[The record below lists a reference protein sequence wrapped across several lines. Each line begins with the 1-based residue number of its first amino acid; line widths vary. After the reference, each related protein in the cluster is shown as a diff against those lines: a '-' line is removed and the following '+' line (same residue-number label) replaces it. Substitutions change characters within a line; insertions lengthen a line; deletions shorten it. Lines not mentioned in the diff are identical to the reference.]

1 MVGLAGN
8 VSGNQSA
15 LVSAGYGYG
24 QHRDA
29 VARFLATLCVR
40 AKREIGSTGSEK
52 SHMTENFLQRRVI
65 KPLVKL
71 LRQGVT
77 PEKLALS
84 LALSAALAVI
94 PAFGWSVWLC
104 GLAGLAFG
112 LNLPAM
118 QAVNY
123 FLYPA
128 QVALLLPFFRLGEKL
143 FRAPHLPL
151 SISQIV
157 SMAHADFWGA
167 IKFLWNTT
175 WHAVVV
181 WALLAPFAVAVIYL
195 CLMPIFRRVASR
207 QSTVPPSAETRV
219 A

>member
-1 MVGLAGN
+1 
-8 VSGNQSA
+8 
-15 LVSAGYGYG
+15 
-24 QHRDA
+24 
-29 VARFLATLCVR
+29 
-40 AKREIGSTGSEK
+40 
-52 SHMTENFLQRRVI
+52 MTENFLQRRVI

-77 PEKLALS
+77 PDKLALS
-84 LALSAALAVI
+84 LALSATLAVI

-128 QVALLLPFFRLGEKL
+128 QVALLLPFFRLGERL

-151 SISQIV
+151 SISQILT
-157 SMAHADFWGA
+157 MAHANFWGA
-167 IKFLWNTT
+167 IKLLWNTT
-175 WHAVVV
+175 WHAMVV
-181 WALLAPFAVAVIYL
+181 WALLAPFAAGLIYL
-195 CLMPIFRRVASR
+195 VLLPIFRRIAKRPTAAPTASEPSVA
-207 QSTVPPSAETRV
+207 
-219 A
+219 

>member
-1 MVGLAGN
+1 M
-8 VSGNQSA
+8 
-15 LVSAGYGYG
+15 
-24 QHRDA
+24 R
-29 VARFLATLCVR
+29 
-40 AKREIGSTGSEK
+40 
-52 SHMTENFLQRRVI
+52 ENFLQRRVI
-65 KPLVKL
+65 KPVVKL
-71 LRQGVT
+71 LSQGVT

-104 GLAGLAFG
+104 GIAGLAFG

-118 QAVNY
+118 QVVNY

-151 SISQIV
+151 SVSHIV
-157 SMAHADFWGA
+157 SMAHANLWGA
-167 IKFLWNTT
+167 IKLLWNTT

-181 WALLAPFAVAVIYL
+181 WALLAPFAIGLINFVL
-195 CLMPIFRRVASR
+195 LPIFRKVVKRQTVASPAVEA
-207 QSTVPPSAETRV
+207 SV

>member
-1 MVGLAGN
+1 
-8 VSGNQSA
+8 
-15 LVSAGYGYG
+15 
-24 QHRDA
+24 
-29 VARFLATLCVR
+29 
-40 AKREIGSTGSEK
+40 
-52 SHMTENFLQRRVI
+52 MTENFLQRRVI

-84 LALSAALAVI
+84 LALSATLAVI

-143 FRAPHLPL
+143 FRTPHLPL

-157 SMAHADFWGA
+157 SMAHANLWVA
-167 IKFLWNTT
+167 IKLLWNTT

-181 WALLAPFAVAVIYL
+181 WALLAPFAIGLIYFVL
-195 CLMPIFRRVASR
+195 LPIFRKAVKRQTAASPAVEASVA
-207 QSTVPPSAETRV
+207 
-219 A
+219 

>member
-1 MVGLAGN
+1 MVGEA
-8 VSGNQSA
+8 SGNQPA
-15 LVSAGYGYG
+15 LVFDRDVQG
-24 QHRDA
+24 QHGNA
-29 VARFLATLCVR
+29 VEHLFASPYVR
-40 AKREIGSTGSEK
+40 PERTIRSTGAKK
-52 SHMTENFLQRRVI
+52 SRMKENFLQRRLI
-65 KPLVKL
+65 APLVKL

-84 LALSAALAVI
+84 LALSATLAVI
-94 PAFGWSVWLC
+94 PAIGWSMGLC
-104 GLAGLAFG
+104 GLAGLALG

-151 SISQIV
+151 SVSQIFA
-157 SMAHADFWGA
+157 MAHANFWGA
-167 IKFLWNTT
+167 IKLLWNTT

-181 WALLAPFAVAVIYL
+181 WALLAPFAVALIYFVL
-195 CLMPIFRRVASR
+195 LPIFRRVAR
-207 QSTVPPSAETRV
+207 RAATVPAAPHASA

>member
-1 MVGLAGN
+1 MGRDCR
-8 VSGNQSA
+8 
-15 LVSAGYGYG
+15 
-24 QHRDA
+24 QHCQ
-29 VARFLATLCVR
+29 VVVRFVTTLCVG
-40 AKREIGSTGSEK
+40 AKRAMGSTGSKK
-52 SHMTENFLQRRVI
+52 SRMTENFLQHRVI

-84 LALSAALAVI
+84 LALSATLAVI

-128 QVALLLPFFRLGEKL
+128 QIALLLPFFRLGEKL
-143 FRAPHLPL
+143 FRAPHLPI

-157 SMAHADFWGA
+157 SMGRANFWGS
-167 IKFLWNTT
+167 IKLLWNTT

-181 WALLAPFAVAVIYL
+181 WALLAPFAVGLIYL
-195 CLMPIFRRVASR
+195 VLLPLFRRVAKR
-207 QSTVPPSAETRV
+207 PTAAPPASEASA

>member
-1 MVGLAGN
+1 M
-8 VSGNQSA
+8 
-15 LVSAGYGYG
+15 
-24 QHRDA
+24 
-29 VARFLATLCVR
+29 
-40 AKREIGSTGSEK
+40 K
-52 SHMTENFLQRRVI
+52 ENFLQRRLI

-84 LALSAALAVI
+84 LALSATLAVI
-94 PAFGWSVWLC
+94 PAIGWSMGLC

-151 SISQIV
+151 SVSQIV
-157 SMAHADFWGA
+157 SMAHANFWNA
-167 IKFLWNTT
+167 IKLLWNTT

-181 WALLAPFAVAVIYL
+181 WALLAPFAVALIYL
-195 CLMPIFRRVASR
+195 VLLPIFRRVAR
-207 QSTVPPSAETRV
+207 RPTAVPPAPHPSV

>member
-1 MVGLAGN
+1 MA
-8 VSGNQSA
+8 
-15 LVSAGYGYG
+15 
-24 QHRDA
+24 
-29 VARFLATLCVR
+29 
-40 AKREIGSTGSEK
+40 
-52 SHMTENFLQRRVI
+52 ENFLQRRVI

-104 GLAGLAFG
+104 GIAGLAFG

-128 QVALLLPFFRLGEKL
+128 QVVLLLPFFRLGEKL

-151 SISQIV
+151 SISQIF
-157 SMAHADFWGA
+157 SMVHANFWGA
-167 IKFLWNTT
+167 IKFLWDTT

-181 WALLAPFAVAVIYL
+181 WALLAPFAVGLIYL
-195 CLMPIFRRVASR
+195 VLLPILRRVVNR
-207 QSTVPPSAETRV
+207 HSTPRPTAE
-219 A
+219 ANAA

>member
-1 MVGLAGN
+1 MDLDP
-8 VSGNQSA
+8 A
-15 LVSAGYGYG
+15 L
-24 QHRDA
+24 
-29 VARFLATLCVR
+29 RFVATLFFGV
-40 AKREIGSTGSEK
+40 KGVIGSTGPGK
-52 SHMTENFLQRRVI
+52 KRMKENFLQRRVI
-65 KPLVKL
+65 KPLVRL
-71 LRQGVT
+71 LRHGIT

-94 PAFGWSVWLC
+94 PAFGWSVGLC
-104 GLAGLAFG
+104 GLAGLALG

-157 SMAHADFWGA
+157 SMAHANIWDA
-167 IKFLWNTT
+167 IKLLWNTT

-181 WALLAPFAVAVIYL
+181 WALLAPFAVGLIYL
-195 CLMPIFRRVASR
+195 VLLPIFRRVSNR
-207 QSTVPPSAETRV
+207 QSTTPPTA
-219 A
+219 AAHAA

>member
-1 MVGLAGN
+1 MA
-8 VSGNQSA
+8 
-15 LVSAGYGYG
+15 
-24 QHRDA
+24 
-29 VARFLATLCVR
+29 
-40 AKREIGSTGSEK
+40 
-52 SHMTENFLQRRVI
+52 ENFLQRRII

-104 GLAGLAFG
+104 GIAGLAFG

-157 SMAHADFWGA
+157 SMVHANFWGA
-167 IKFLWNTT
+167 IKFLWDTT
-175 WHAVVV
+175 WHALVV
-181 WALLAPFAVAVIYL
+181 WALLAPFAVGLIYL
-195 CLMPIFRRVASR
+195 VLLPIFRRVANR
-207 QSTVPPSAETRV
+207 QSTTPPTPEAQ
-219 A
+219 AA

>member
-1 MVGLAGN
+1 M
-8 VSGNQSA
+8 SG
-15 LVSAGYGYG
+15 
-24 QHRDA
+24 
-29 VARFLATLCVR
+29 
-40 AKREIGSTGSEK
+40 
-52 SHMTENFLQRRVI
+52 NFLQRRVI
-65 KPLVKL
+65 KPLGKL
-71 LRQGVT
+71 LSQGVT

-104 GLAGLAFG
+104 AIAGLAFG

-151 SISQIV
+151 SVSQIF
-157 SMAHADFWGA
+157 SMVRANFWDA
-167 IKFLWNTT
+167 IKLLWNTT
-175 WHAVVV
+175 WHAMVV
-181 WALLAPFAVAVIYL
+181 WALLAPFAVGLIYFVL
-195 CLMPIFRRVASR
+195 LPIFRRIVNRQTPPPAIAAS
-207 QSTVPPSAETRV
+207 A

>member
-1 MVGLAGN
+1 
-8 VSGNQSA
+8 
-15 LVSAGYGYG
+15 
-24 QHRDA
+24 
-29 VARFLATLCVR
+29 
-40 AKREIGSTGSEK
+40 
-52 SHMTENFLQRRVI
+52 MTENFLQRRVV

-71 LRQGVT
+71 LRHGIT

-104 GLAGLAFG
+104 GLVGLALG

-151 SISQIV
+151 SVSQIF
-157 SMAHADFWGA
+157 SMVRANFWGA
-167 IKFLWNTT
+167 IKLLWSTT
-175 WHAVVV
+175 WHAMVV
-181 WALLAPFAVAVIYL
+181 WALLAPFAVGLIYL
-195 CLMPIFRRVASR
+195 VLLPIFRRAVKRYATAPCAAEAS
-207 QSTVPPSAETRV
+207 A

>member
-1 MVGLAGN
+1 M
-8 VSGNQSA
+8 SG
-15 LVSAGYGYG
+15 
-24 QHRDA
+24 
-29 VARFLATLCVR
+29 
-40 AKREIGSTGSEK
+40 
-52 SHMTENFLQRRVI
+52 NFLQRRVI

-71 LRQGVT
+71 LSQGVT

-104 GLAGLAFG
+104 GIAGLAFG

-118 QAVNY
+118 QVVNY

-151 SISQIV
+151 SVSQIF
-157 SMAHADFWGA
+157 SMVRANFWGA
-167 IKFLWNTT
+167 IKLLWNTT
-175 WHAVVV
+175 WHAMVV
-181 WALLAPFAVAVIYL
+181 WALLAPFAVGLIYFVL
-195 CLMPIFRRVASR
+195 LPIFRRIVSR
-207 QSTVPPSAETRV
+207 QTRPPAIAASA

>member
-1 MVGLAGN
+1 M
-8 VSGNQSA
+8 
-15 LVSAGYGYG
+15 
-24 QHRDA
+24 
-29 VARFLATLCVR
+29 
-40 AKREIGSTGSEK
+40 K
-52 SHMTENFLQRRVI
+52 ENFLQRRVI
-65 KPLVKL
+65 RPLVKL
-71 LRQGVT
+71 LRQGIT

-151 SISQIV
+151 SVSQIV
-157 SMAHADFWGA
+157 SMAHANFWGA
-167 IKFLWNTT
+167 IKLLWNTT
-175 WHAVVV
+175 WHAVVA
-181 WALLAPFAVAVIYL
+181 WALLAPFAVGLIYL
-195 CLMPIFRRVASR
+195 VLLPIFRRAASR
-207 QSTVPPSAETRV
+207 RTAVPPASEVSA

>member
-1 MVGLAGN
+1 M
-8 VSGNQSA
+8 S
-15 LVSAGYGYG
+15 
-24 QHRDA
+24 
-29 VARFLATLCVR
+29 
-40 AKREIGSTGSEK
+40 
-52 SHMTENFLQRRVI
+52 ENFLQRRVI
-65 KPLVKL
+65 KPLVNL
-71 LRQGVT
+71 LRQGIT

-94 PAFGWSVWLC
+94 PAFGWSMWLC
-104 GLAGLAFG
+104 GLAGLALG

-143 FRAPHLPL
+143 FGAPHLPL

-157 SMAHADFWGA
+157 SMVHANFWGA
-167 IKFLWNTT
+167 IKLLWNTT
-175 WHAVVV
+175 WHAMVV
-181 WALLAPFAVAVIYL
+181 WALLAPFAVGLIYFVL
-195 CLMPIFRRVASR
+195 LPIFRRIVNRQTRPPAIEAS
-207 QSTVPPSAETRV
+207 A

>member
-1 MVGLAGN
+1 
-8 VSGNQSA
+8 
-15 LVSAGYGYG
+15 
-24 QHRDA
+24 
-29 VARFLATLCVR
+29 
-40 AKREIGSTGSEK
+40 
-52 SHMTENFLQRRVI
+52 MTRNFLQHRVI

-84 LALSAALAVI
+84 LALSATLAVI

-143 FRAPHLPL
+143 FRVPHLPL

-157 SMAHADFWGA
+157 SMAHTSLWGA
-167 IKFLWNTT
+167 IKLLWNTT

-181 WALLAPFAVAVIYL
+181 WALLAPFAIGLIYL
-195 CLMPIFRRVASR
+195 VLLPIFRKVVKRHTATLTAAEASI
-207 QSTVPPSAETRV
+207 A
-219 A
+219 

>member
-1 MVGLAGN
+1 M
-8 VSGNQSA
+8 
-15 LVSAGYGYG
+15 
-24 QHRDA
+24 
-29 VARFLATLCVR
+29 
-40 AKREIGSTGSEK
+40 IGSTGAGK
-52 SHMTENFLQRRVI
+52 NRVTENFLQRRVI

-104 GLAGLAFG
+104 GLTGLALG

-157 SMAHADFWGA
+157 SMVHANFWGA
-167 IKFLWNTT
+167 IKFLWDTT

-181 WALLAPFAVAVIYL
+181 WAILAPFAVGLIYL
-195 CLMPIFRRVASR
+195 VLLPVFRRVVNR
-207 QSTVPPSAETRV
+207 QATTPPAAE
-219 A
+219 AHAA

>member
-1 MVGLAGN
+1 MP
-8 VSGNQSA
+8 
-15 LVSAGYGYG
+15 
-24 QHRDA
+24 
-29 VARFLATLCVR
+29 
-40 AKREIGSTGSEK
+40 
-52 SHMTENFLQRRVI
+52 ENFLQSRVI

-71 LRQGVT
+71 LVAGVT

-104 GLAGLAFG
+104 GLAGLALG

-151 SISQIV
+151 SVSQII
-157 SMAHADFWGA
+157 SMAHANFWGA
-167 IKFLWNTT
+167 IKLLWNTT

-181 WALLAPFAVAVIYL
+181 WALLAPFAVGLIYVGL
-195 CLMPIFRRVASR
+195 LPIFRRVVKR
-207 QSTVPPSAETRV
+207 QPAAPKAAEAGV

>member
-1 MVGLAGN
+1 M
-8 VSGNQSA
+8 S
-15 LVSAGYGYG
+15 
-24 QHRDA
+24 
-29 VARFLATLCVR
+29 
-40 AKREIGSTGSEK
+40 
-52 SHMTENFLQRRVI
+52 ENFLQRRVI

-71 LRQGVT
+71 LRQGIT

-104 GLAGLAFG
+104 ALAGVAFG

-118 QAVNY
+118 QAMNY

-151 SISQIV
+151 SVSQIF
-157 SMAHADFWGA
+157 SMVHANFWGA
-167 IKFLWNTT
+167 IKLLWSTT
-175 WHAVVV
+175 WHAMVV
-181 WALLAPFAVAVIYL
+181 WALLAPFAVGLIYFVL
-195 CLMPIFRRVASR
+195 LPIFRR
-207 QSTVPPSAETRV
+207 TVKRNAAAPSAAE
-219 A
+219 ASAA

>member
-1 MVGLAGN
+1 
-8 VSGNQSA
+8 
-15 LVSAGYGYG
+15 
-24 QHRDA
+24 
-29 VARFLATLCVR
+29 
-40 AKREIGSTGSEK
+40 
-52 SHMTENFLQRRVI
+52 MTENFLQRRVV

-71 LRQGVT
+71 LRQGIT

-104 GLAGLAFG
+104 GLAGLALG

-143 FRAPHLPL
+143 FSAPHLPL
-151 SISQIV
+151 SVSQIF
-157 SMAHADFWGA
+157 SMARANLWGA
-167 IKFLWNTT
+167 AKLLWSTT

-181 WALLAPFAVAVIYL
+181 WALLAPFAVGLIYL
-195 CLMPIFRRVASR
+195 ALLPIFRRVASR
-207 QSTVPPSAETRV
+207 QSTSPAAAEAT
-219 A
+219 AA

>member
-1 MVGLAGN
+1 M
-8 VSGNQSA
+8 
-15 LVSAGYGYG
+15 
-24 QHRDA
+24 
-29 VARFLATLCVR
+29 
-40 AKREIGSTGSEK
+40 TG
-52 SHMTENFLQRRVI
+52 NFLQHRVI

-84 LALSAALAVI
+84 LALSATLAVI

-128 QVALLLPFFRLGEKL
+128 QVALLLPFFRMGEKL
-143 FRAPHLPL
+143 FRVPHLPL

-157 SMAHADFWGA
+157 SMVQADLWGA
-167 IKFLWNTT
+167 MKLLWNTT

-181 WALLAPFAVAVIYL
+181 WALLAPFAIGFIYL
-195 CLMPIFRRVASR
+195 VLLPIFRKLVKRQTVA
-207 QSTVPPSAETRV
+207 PPAAEASA

>member
-1 MVGLAGN
+1 M
-8 VSGNQSA
+8 
-15 LVSAGYGYG
+15 
-24 QHRDA
+24 
-29 VARFLATLCVR
+29 
-40 AKREIGSTGSEK
+40 K
-52 SHMTENFLQRRVI
+52 ENFLQRRVI

-104 GLAGLAFG
+104 GLTGLALG

-157 SMAHADFWGA
+157 SMVHANFWGA
-167 IKFLWNTT
+167 IKFLWDTT

-181 WALLAPFAVAVIYL
+181 WALLAPFAVGLIYL
-195 CLMPIFRRVASR
+195 VLLPVFRRVVNR
-207 QSTVPPSAETRV
+207 QATTPPAAE
-219 A
+219 AHAA

>member
-1 MVGLAGN
+1 M
-8 VSGNQSA
+8 
-15 LVSAGYGYG
+15 
-24 QHRDA
+24 R
-29 VARFLATLCVR
+29 
-40 AKREIGSTGSEK
+40 
-52 SHMTENFLQRRVI
+52 ENFLQRRVV

-71 LRQGVT
+71 LRRGVT

-84 LALSAALAVI
+84 LALSVTLAVI

-118 QAVNY
+118 QVVNY

-151 SISQIV
+151 SVSQIV
-157 SMAHADFWGA
+157 SMAHANLWGA
-167 IKFLWNTT
+167 IKLLWNTT

-181 WALLAPFAVAVIYL
+181 WALLAPFAIGLIYFVL
-195 CLMPIFRRVASR
+195 LPIFRRAVKGQTAVPRAAEASVA
-207 QSTVPPSAETRV
+207 
-219 A
+219 

>member
-1 MVGLAGN
+1 M
-8 VSGNQSA
+8 
-15 LVSAGYGYG
+15 
-24 QHRDA
+24 
-29 VARFLATLCVR
+29 
-40 AKREIGSTGSEK
+40 TG
-52 SHMTENFLQRRVI
+52 NFLQHRVI

-84 LALSAALAVI
+84 LALSATLAVI

-118 QAVNY
+118 QVVNY

-128 QVALLLPFFRLGEKL
+128 QVALLLPFFRMGEKL
-143 FRAPHLPL
+143 FRVPHLPL

-157 SMAHADFWGA
+157 SMAQANLWGA
-167 IKFLWNTT
+167 MKLLWNTT

-181 WALLAPFAVAVIYL
+181 WALLAPFAIGLIYFVL
-195 CLMPIFRRVASR
+195 LPIFRKLVKRHTTAPPAAEAS
-207 QSTVPPSAETRV
+207 A